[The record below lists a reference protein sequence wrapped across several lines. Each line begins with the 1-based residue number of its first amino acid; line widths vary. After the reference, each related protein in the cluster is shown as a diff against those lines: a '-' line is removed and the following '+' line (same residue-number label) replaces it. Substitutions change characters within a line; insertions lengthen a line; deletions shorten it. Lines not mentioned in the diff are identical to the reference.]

1 MDRAVIFIIEVKVN
15 VEFQWNPETNRVEKV
30 LAVQVPSAA
39 DIEACMQREYRE
51 LNEI

>member
-1 MDRAVIFIIEVKVN
+1 MDRAVILIIEVKVN
-15 VEFQWNPETNRVEKV
+15 VEFQWNIETQCVEKV

-39 DIEACMQREYRE
+39 DIEACMKREYRE